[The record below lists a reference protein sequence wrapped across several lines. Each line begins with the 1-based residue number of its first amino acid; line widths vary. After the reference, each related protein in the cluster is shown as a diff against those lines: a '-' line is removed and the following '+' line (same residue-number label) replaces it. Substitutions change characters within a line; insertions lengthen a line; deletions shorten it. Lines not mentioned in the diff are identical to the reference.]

1 MRVQRHAS
9 GSVRYDKRRKTW
21 NYLWYDGPTR
31 RSKRIGTKQEF
42 PTKAAAWKEVE
53 SLGIQAK
60 PLDGDKGDT
69 VRSVIARYEAER
81 MPSRQSTVRVYRSFL
96 NNHVLPKW
104 ADTRIQDIEPR
115 PVELWLRELP
125 LSPKSKTHVR
135 SLMHGLVEFAMWS
148 GLLEI
153 SRNPISLVQNTG
165 ATRRVRKA
173 RSLTAEQFQAL
184 LKELHEPFAT
194 MALLCVCLGLR
205 ISEALALQ
213 WADVDWLG
221 SRLSV
226 RRGIVEQVVA
236 DVKTEGSART
246 FNLTGEMLERLK
258 SCKQRSDFSGSDDW
272 IFASRIKLGRLPYS
286 YTGVWRELERAAEA
300 AKVGHLGTHSFRHT
314 HRSWLDAVG
323 TSVAVQQK
331 MMRHA
336 DIRTTMNIYG
346 DVVTDEMATAGIK
359 VAQLAFQGIGA
370 QAERNG
376 S

>member
-1 MRVQRHAS
+1 MRIQRHAS

-53 SLGIQAK
+53 SLEIQQPK
-60 PLDGDKGDT
+60 PQDGDT
-69 VRSVIARYEAER
+69 VRSVTTRYEAER
-81 MPSRQSTVRVYRSFL
+81 MPSRQSTARVYRSFL
-96 NNHVLPKW
+96 NNHILPKW
-104 ADTRIQDIEPR
+104 GDTRIQDVQPR

-148 GLLEI
+148 GMLDI
-153 SRNPISLVQNTG
+153 SRNPMSLVQNTG

-173 RSLTAEQFQAL
+173 RSLTAEQFHAL
-184 LKELHEPFAT
+184 LEELHEPFAT

-205 ISEALALQ
+205 ISEALALR

-221 SRLSV
+221 SRLCV
-226 RRGIVEQVVA
+226 QRGIVEQVVA

-246 FNLTGEMLERLK
+246 FNLTGELLGRLK
-258 SCKQRSDFSGSDDW
+258 TWKQRSDFSGAADW
-272 IFASRIKLGRLPYS
+272 IFASPIKLGRLPYS
-286 YTGVWRELERAAEA
+286 YTGVWRELVRAAEA
-300 AKVGHLGTHSFRHT
+300 AKIGHLGTHSFRHT

-346 DVVTDEMATAGIK
+346 DVVTDEMNTAGIK

-370 QAERNG
+370 QTERNG

>member
-53 SLGIQAK
+53 SLELQQPK
-60 PLDGDKGDT
+60 PQDGDT
-69 VRSVIARYEAER
+69 VRSVITRYEAER
-81 MPSRQSTVRVYRSFL
+81 MPSRQSTARVYRSFL
-96 NNHVLPKW
+96 NNHILPKW
-104 ADTRIQDIEPR
+104 GETRIQDVQPR

-135 SLMHGLVEFAMWS
+135 SLMHGLVEFAMWT

-153 SRNPISLVQNTG
+153 TRNPVSLVRNVG
-165 ATRRVRKA
+165 ATRKVRKA
-173 RSLTAEQFQAL
+173 RSLTAEQFHAL
-184 LKELHEPFAT
+184 LKELHEPFST

-205 ISEALALQ
+205 ISEALALR

-221 SRLSV
+221 SRLCV
-226 RRGIVEQVVA
+226 QRGIVEQIVA

-246 FNLTGEMLERLK
+246 FSLTGELLGRLK
-258 SCKQRSDFSGSDDW
+258 TWKQRSDFSGAADW
-272 IFASRIKLGRLPYS
+272 IFASPIKLGRLPYS
-286 YTGVWRELERAAEA
+286 YTGVWRELERAASV
-300 AKVGHLGTHSFRHT
+300 AKIGHLGTHSFRHT

-346 DVVTDEMATAGIK
+346 DVVTDEMTTAGIK

-370 QAERNG
+370 QTERNG

>member
-1 MRVQRHAS
+1 MRVQRHSS

-53 SLGIQAK
+53 SLEIQQPK
-60 PLDGDKGDT
+60 PQDGDT
-69 VRSVIARYEAER
+69 VRSVTTRYEAER
-81 MPSRQSTVRVYRSFL
+81 MPSRQSTARVYRSFL
-96 NNHVLPKW
+96 NNHILPKW
-104 ADTRIQDIEPR
+104 GDTRIQDVQPR

-148 GLLEI
+148 GMLDI
-153 SRNPISLVQNTG
+153 SRNPMSLVQNTG

-173 RSLTAEQFQAL
+173 RSLTAEQFHAL
-184 LKELHEPFAT
+184 LEELHEPFAT

-205 ISEALALQ
+205 ISEALALR

-221 SRLSV
+221 SRLCV
-226 RRGIVEQVVA
+226 QRGIVEQVVA

-246 FNLTGEMLERLK
+246 FNLTGELLGRLK
-258 SCKQRSDFSGSDDW
+258 TWKQRSDFSGAADW
-272 IFASRIKLGRLPYS
+272 IFASPIKLGRLPYS
-286 YTGVWRELERAAEA
+286 YTGVWRELVRAAEA
-300 AKVGHLGTHSFRHT
+300 AKIGHLGTHSFRHT

-346 DVVTDEMATAGIK
+346 DVVTDEMNTAGIK

-370 QAERNG
+370 QTERNG

>member
-1 MRVQRHAS
+1 M
-9 GSVRYDKRRKTW
+9 
-21 NYLWYDGPTR
+21 
-31 RSKRIGTKQEF
+31 
-42 PTKAAAWKEVE
+42 EVE
-53 SLGIQAK
+53 SLEIQSK
-60 PLDGDKGDT
+60 PPDGDKGDT
-69 VRSVIARYEAER
+69 VRSVVARYEAER

-104 ADTRIQDIEPR
+104 ADTRIQDVQPR

-148 GLLEI
+148 GMLDI
-153 SRNPISLVQNTG
+153 SRNPISLVQNIG

-205 ISEALALQ
+205 ISEALALR

-246 FNLTGEMLERLK
+246 FNLTSEMLERLK
-258 SCKQRSDFSGSDDW
+258 SCKQRSDFSGAEDW
-272 IFASRIKLGRLPYS
+272 IFASPIKLGRLPYS

>member
-1 MRVQRHAS
+1 MRIQRHAS

-31 RSKRIGTKQEF
+31 RSRRIGTKQEF

-53 SLGIQAK
+53 SLEIQQPK
-60 PLDGDKGDT
+60 TQDGDT
-69 VRSVIARYEAER
+69 VRSVITRYEAER
-81 MPSRQSTVRVYRSFL
+81 MPQRQSTARVYRSFL
-96 NNHVLPKW
+96 KNLILPKW
-104 ADTRIQDIEPR
+104 GDTHIKAVQPR
-115 PVELWLRELP
+115 PVELWLRELH

-148 GLLEI
+148 GLLDI

-165 ATRRVRKA
+165 ATRKVRKA

-205 ISEALALQ
+205 ISEALALR
-213 WADVDWLG
+213 WADVDWLD
-221 SRLSV
+221 SKLSV
-226 RRGIVEQVVA
+226 QRGIVEQVVA

-246 FNLTGEMLERLK
+246 FNLTSELLERLK
-258 SCKQRSDFSGSDDW
+258 SCKQRSDFSGAEDW
-272 IFASRIKLGRLPYS
+272 IFASPIKLGRLPYS

-300 AKVGHLGTHSFRHT
+300 AKIGHLGTHSFRHT

-323 TSVAVQQK
+323 TSIAVQQK

-346 DVVTDEMATAGIK
+346 DVVTDEMTTAGIK
-359 VAQLAFQGIGA
+359 VAQLAFQINGA
-370 QAERNG
+370 QAERKG

>member
-53 SLGIQAK
+53 SLAIQAK
-60 PLDGDKGDT
+60 PPDAEQVDT
-69 VRSVIARYEAER
+69 VRSVITRYEAER
-81 MPSRQSTVRVYRSFL
+81 MPSRQSTARVYRCFL
-96 NNHVLPKW
+96 KNHILPKW
-104 ADTRIQDIEPR
+104 GETLIQDVQPR

-148 GLLEI
+148 GLLDI
-153 SRNPISLVQNTG
+153 SRNPISLVQNIG

-173 RSLTAEQFQAL
+173 RSLTAEQFHAL
-184 LKELHEPFAT
+184 LKELHEPFST

-205 ISEALALQ
+205 ISEALALR

-221 SRLSV
+221 SRLKV
-226 RRGIVEQVVA
+226 QRGIVEQVVA

-246 FNLTGEMLERLK
+246 FNLTGELLGRLK
-258 SCKQRSDFSGSDDW
+258 TRKQRSDFSGAADW
-272 IFASRIKLGRLPYS
+272 IFASPIKLGRLPYS
-286 YTGVWRELERAAEA
+286 YTGVWRELVRAASA

-323 TSVAVQQK
+323 TPVAVQQK

-346 DVVTDEMATAGIK
+346 DVVTDEMTTAGVK
-359 VAQLAFQGIGA
+359 VSQLAFQGNGA
-370 QAERNG
+370 QTERSG

>member
-1 MRVQRHAS
+1 MRVQRHAN

-53 SLGIQAK
+53 SLEVQQPKQQI
-60 PLDGDKGDT
+60 GDT
-69 VRSVIARYEAER
+69 VRSLITRYEAER
-81 MPSRQSTVRVYRSFL
+81 MPSRRSTARVYRSFL

-104 ADTRIQDIEPR
+104 ADTRIQDVQPR

-135 SLMHGLVEFAMWS
+135 SLMYGLVEFAMWS
-148 GLLEI
+148 GLLDI

-165 ATRRVRKA
+165 ATRKVRKA

-205 ISEALALQ
+205 ISEALALR

-221 SRLSV
+221 STLSV

-246 FNLTGEMLERLK
+246 FTLTGELLERLK
-258 SCKQRSDFSGSDDW
+258 SCKQRSDFAGAEDW
-272 IFASRIKLGRLPYS
+272 IFASPIKLGRLPYS
-286 YTGVWRELERAAEA
+286 YTGVWRELERATEA
-300 AKVGHLGTHSFRHT
+300 AKIGHLGTHSFRHT

-346 DVVTDEMATAGIK
+346 DVVTDEMTTAGVK
-359 VAQLAFQGIGA
+359 VSQLAFQRNGA

>member
-1 MRVQRHAS
+1 
-9 GSVRYDKRRKTW
+9 
-21 NYLWYDGPTR
+21 
-31 RSKRIGTKQEF
+31 
-42 PTKAAAWKEVE
+42 
-53 SLGIQAK
+53 
-60 PLDGDKGDT
+60 
-69 VRSVIARYEAER
+69 VRSVVARYEAER
-81 MPSRQSTVRVYRSFL
+81 MPSRQSTARVYRSFL

-104 ADTRIQDIEPR
+104 ADTRIQDVQPR

-148 GLLEI
+148 GMLDI
-153 SRNPISLVQNTG
+153 SRNPISLVQNIG

-205 ISEALALQ
+205 ISEALALR

-246 FNLTGEMLERLK
+246 FNLTSEMLERLK
-258 SCKQRSDFSGSDDW
+258 SCKQRSDFSGAEDW
-272 IFASRIKLGRLPYS
+272 IFASPIKLGRLPYS